1 MYNAMYRTKCSP
13 SDGCSPPAPTVM
25 VTSNHWPRFT
35 ESGATI
41 FGVCFGS
48 TALRSSL
55 YSGVNCSSWP
65 AQAQGAGA
73 TMAAMAAP
81 AMIQRLAPIMA
92 LVSSGSGVAR
102 HPANGVEKLPRTV
115 GLGEI
120 GGGAR
125 GHGLLVVPRE
135 GEGGDDDDGD
145 LGGLRL
151 RPDGPRGIETGEL
164 GELHVH
170 DDHVRLVA
178 SSRHHPRLPVVGL
191 EQVIGLAGEEIA
203 HDLPIEFV
211 VLHEEDLLLPHA
223 ASLASATR
231 RGTAKE
237 KVEPR
242 PGSLS
247 TQMRPPWS
255 STKVLVMLSPRPVP
269 PNSRL
274 MLASTW
280 RNSAK
285 MWSSWS
291 AGMPMPVSDTLYTTS
306 FPSRRAV
313 MVTCPC
319 LVNLSALPTRLVRHW
334 VMRLP
339 SPWATGKSGATSAVK
354 SRPFSSARERREVRA
369 VSTTSGTE

>member
-1 MYNAMYRTKCSP
+1 MYRTKCSP
-13 SDGCSPPAPTVM
+13 SDGCSPPLPTVM
-25 VTSNHWPRFT
+25 VTSNHCPRFT
-35 ESGATI
+35 LSGATI

-65 AQAQGAGA
+65 AWVRGVGA
-73 TMAAMAAP
+73 TRTPMTAAP
-81 AMIQRLAPIMA
+81 TTIQRLAPIMA
-92 LVSSGSGVAR
+92 FVSPGSGVAR
-102 HPANGVEKLPRTV
+102 HPANGVEELPRAV

-125 GHGLLVVPRE
+125 VHGLLVVSRE

-151 RPDGPRGIETGEL
+151 RPDGPGGVEPGEL
-164 GELHVH
+164 GKLHVH

-178 SSRHHPRLPVVGL
+178 PGRRHPRLAIVRL

-203 HDLPIEFV
+203 HDLPVELV
-211 VLHEEDLLLPHA
+211 VLHEEYRLLSHA
-223 ASLASATR
+223 ASLASGTR

-237 KVEPR
+237 NVEPR

-269 PNSRL
+269 PNWRL
-274 MLASTW
+274 MPASTW
-280 RNSAK
+280 RNSPK
-285 MWSSWS
+285 M
-291 AGMPMPVSDTLYTTS
+291 
-306 FPSRRAV
+306 
-313 MVTCPC
+313 
-319 LVNLSALPTRLVRHW
+319 
-334 VMRLP
+334 
-339 SPWATGKSGATSAVK
+339 
-354 SRPFSSARERREVRA
+354 
-369 VSTTSGTE
+369 